1 MPFVYD
7 FDHAH
12 RRPPMEL
19 KDLLGGKG
27 ANLAEMTSVLR
38 LPVPHGFTISTDAC
52 RAYMDGGWP
61 ESLSGEVKRA
71 RARLEKKMGKHLGD
85 PVDPLLVSVRSG
97 AKFSMPGMMDT
108 VLNLGLNDQSV
119 LGLAKQTDDERF
131 AYDSYRR
138 FVAMY
143 GRIVLGVPGDAF
155 DTLLDD
161 AKERSGAATDA
172 DVPVGQLHSLVF
184 AYKQIVA
191 NHTGAEFPQDPDA
204 QLRGA
209 IEAVFGS
216 WNGPRAIAYRDH
228 EGIAHDLGTAV
239 NVQAMVFGNRDE
251 RSGTGVGFTRDPATG
266 AKGEYGDF
274 LVNAQG
280 EDVVAG
286 IRNTEPLS
294 ALKDK
299 FPKIHAELLAI
310 FVRLERHYRDM
321 CDTEFTIEQ
330 GKLWMLQ
337 TRVGKRTG
345 RAALRMAVEM
355 TTDAGIRLSR
365 AEAVQ
370 RVTAEH
376 LEQVLHPQFAGS
388 GHSVLTKGLGAS
400 PGAAVGRVYLSAD
413 AAAAAA
419 DRGERV
425 ILVRSETSPE
435 DVHGMLASEGILTAR
450 GGLVSHAAVV
460 ARGWGKPAVVGA
472 EKVRIAGSS
481 FTVGDTVVHEGDWI
495 SIDGTAG
502 EVVLGQVELAEAKAS
517 EEFETLLGWADVIR
531 KGHLKVRA
539 NADNGPD
546 AANGRRMGAEGIGL
560 CRTEHMFIAEDRLPI
575 VRRMILADGT
585 AAEDAALEELRVAQ
599 RADFIE
605 ILEAMDGLPVTVRLL
620 DPPLHEFLPDTGELA
635 IKEATV
641 GLDAEEQALFEAAKQ
656 WHEFNPMLGTRGVR
670 LGVLKPGLYSMQVR
684 ALMEAA
690 VQRVADGGTPVIE
703 IMIPLT
709 VTREELALARS
720 WVEEAVTAVVAAS
733 DRSTRR
739 KLSVL
744 IGTMIETPRAALR
757 AAEIAEVA
765 DFFSFGTNDLTQMT
779 FGFSRD
785 DVEGRMMSAYLEKGL
800 LKHNPFDVVDAD
812 GVGELVRLGVSRGR
826 ATRPSLKIG
835 VCGEHGGDP
844 ESIAVF
850 ADAGCDYVSCSPFRV
865 PIARLSAA
873 QVVLADAARSRPAPK
888 KRVRARPP
896 AKRAPAAKKRAA
908 TKAAATKAAATKAAA
923 RKTAARKTAAR
934 KTAARKTVARK
945 TTTSK
950 RAPSRA
956 VERRATTKRA
966 TPTRRVA
973 RSRAR

>member
-7 FDHAH
+7 FDHTH

-38 LPVPHGFTISTDAC
+38 LPVPYGFTITTDAC
-52 RAYMDGGWP
+52 RAHMAGGWP
-61 ESLSGEVKRA
+61 QGLTGEVTRA
-71 RARLEKKMGKHLGD
+71 RARLEKKMGKRLGD
-85 PVDPLLVSVRSG
+85 AVDPLLVSVRSG

-108 VLNLGLNDQSV
+108 VLNLGLNDESV
-119 LGLAKQTDDERF
+119 EGLAKQTDDERF

-138 FVAMY
+138 FVSMY
-143 GRIVLGVPGDAF
+143 GRIVLGLPGEAF
-155 DTLLDD
+155 DTLLDEAKARAGATSD
-161 AKERSGAATDA
+161 AE
-172 DVPVGQLHSLVF
+172 VPVGELRSLVE
-184 AYKQIVA
+184 AYKQIVRH
-191 NHTGAEFPQDPDA
+191 HTGTAFPQGPDE

-216 WNGPRAIAYRDH
+216 WNGPRAIAYREH

-239 NVQAMVFGNRDE
+239 NVQAMVFGNRDD

-294 ALKDK
+294 ALKQR
-299 FPKIHAELLAI
+299 FPKIHTELVGI
-310 FVRLERHYRDM
+310 FARLERHYRDM

-330 GKLWMLQ
+330 DKLWMLQ

-355 TTDAGIRLSR
+355 TTDPGIRLSR

-376 LEQVLHPQFAGS
+376 LEQVLHPQFAES
-388 GHSVLTKGLGAS
+388 GHTVLTTGLGAS
-400 PGAAVGRVYLSAD
+400 PGAAVGRVYFTAD
-413 AAAAAA
+413 DAEAAAK
-419 DRGERV
+419 RGERA

-472 EKVRIAGSS
+472 EKVRISGKS
-481 FTVGDTVVHEGDWI
+481 FKVGTTVVAEGDWI

-502 EVVLGQVELAEAKAS
+502 EVVLGSVPLAEAKPSAES
-517 EEFETLLGWADVIR
+517 ETLLGWADTIR
-531 KGHLKVRA
+531 KGHLQVRA

-546 AANGRRMGAEGIGL
+546 AANGRRLGAEGIGL

-575 VRRMILADGT
+575 VRRMILAEDPS
-585 AAEDAALEELRVAQ
+585 AEDAALEELRVAQ

-605 ILEAMDGLPVTVRLL
+605 ILQAMDGLPVTVRLL

-641 GLDAEEQALFEAAKQ
+641 GLTDEEQALFEAAKQ

-670 LGVLKPGLYSMQVR
+670 LGVIKPGLYAMQVR

-690 VQRVADGGTPVIE
+690 VHRVAAGGTPVIE

-709 VTREELALARS
+709 VSREELALARR
-720 WVEEAVTAVVAAS
+720 WVEEAVTAALAPVSPADGRPVTAARRKS
-733 DRSTRR
+733 DRDGR
-739 KLSVL
+739 LQVL

-757 AAEIAEVA
+757 AGEIAEVA
-765 DFFSFGTNDLTQMT
+765 EFFSFGTNDLTQMT

-785 DVEGRMMSAYLEKGL
+785 DVEGRMMSTYLEKGL
-800 LKHNPFDVVDAD
+800 LKHNPFEIVDAD
-812 GVGELVRLGVSRGR
+812 GVGELVRIGVARGR

-844 ESIAVF
+844 ESISVF
-850 ADAGCDYVSCSPFRV
+850 FDAGCDYVSCSPFRV

-873 QVVLADAARSRPAPK
+873 QCVLAAAAGIPEAK
-888 KRVRARPP
+888 KRPRAGV
-896 AKRAPAAKKRAA
+896 AKKRAPAAKKRAA
-908 TKAAATKAAATKAAA
+908 VAKKRAPAAKKRAPAAKKRAPAAKKRAAVAKKRPPAAKKRPGAA
-923 RKTAARKTAAR
+923 RKA
-934 KTAARKTVARK
+934 
-945 TTTSK
+945 
-950 RAPSRA
+950 
-956 VERRATTKRA
+956 
-966 TPTRRVA
+966 TRRT
-973 RSRAR
+973 R